1 MCMIEPLQVSGRK
14 TFTLALHKLAQLGC
28 VGGVRGEGFG
38 SVDSKIPVNK
48 ERRRTGQHF

>member
-14 TFTLALHKLAQLGC
+14 TFTLAVHKLAQLGC

-38 SVDSKIPVNK
+38 SVDNKIPVNK